1 MSPAIWV
8 LGEALM
14 DCVAQPD
21 GSLKPLLGGS
31 PFNLA
36 CAVALQGVDVGY
48 LSPFSTD
55 VFGQQLAAKLAVS
68 EYASTADDVTAAANA
83 MQEDD
88 ALHAASFC
96 ASPKAKLVMLIEPQE
111 KLR

>member
-1 MSPAIWV
+1 MSVSVWV

-14 DCVAQPD
+14 DCVAQDD
-21 GSLKPLLGGS
+21 GSLQPLIGGS

-55 VFGQQLAAKLAVS
+55 VFGQALATRLAQTGAKALGKRR
-68 EYASTADDVTAAANA
+68 AN
-83 MQEDD
+83 
-88 ALHAASFC
+88 
-96 ASPKAKLVMLIEPQE
+96 PPPWPW
-111 KLR
+111 